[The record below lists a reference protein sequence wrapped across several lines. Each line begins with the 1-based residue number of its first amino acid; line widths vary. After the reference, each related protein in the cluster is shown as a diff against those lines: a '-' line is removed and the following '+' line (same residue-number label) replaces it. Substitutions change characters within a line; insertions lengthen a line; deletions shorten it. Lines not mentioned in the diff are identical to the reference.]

1 MRTLVILF
9 CCFCFSQSQ
18 GQTIYRYYVK
28 LDNSMSA
35 PIFVKQ
41 GNYSVYAGNNASY
54 QAFFNNYQIISFD
67 KLFPTSSFEDLSKI
81 LLLETTSATLAN
93 NLLINFPTVFLQL
106 GDLSNVNTE
115 LMYTPNDY
123 GSPNLNNG
131 NVLRYDLDYINVQ
144 KAWDITNGANVT
156 IGISDAKINTTDA
169 DFAGKVGFLGSSS
182 YQNLAYV
189 PGLVGINSWHGTG
202 SAGIAAARG
211 DNNYG
216 SMGVCYGCKIIGTD
230 YGYGNSNPR
239 NPSNLLILAQS
250 GVRVINM
257 SWSNVRSTPISQ
269 GDLINDTNQIL
280 MNVLANN
287 YKVVLVAA
295 AGNQSSFQ
303 RSAIPN
309 VQTAEYFCEGGN
321 QSGPS
326 FTGKQYGYPASYD
339 NVISVSSVNYRFPLV
354 VPLSNTSLSFILP
367 PSILPLHEIQGSVG
381 ESDATDPYNPISVIF
396 NGNARY
402 CNIGTSTQYLS
413 SPSGISPRHTTNE
426 FVDILAPSSGTFRFD
441 IFAETNPHVVSMTGG
456 GTSASAPYV
465 AGTAAL
471 MISVDDCLFPD
482 EVDDILKLTSK
493 DIDKLNNPLLQGQIG
508 AGALDAGDAVE
519 FVNEMKK
526 VNGLAV
532 IDNHNFNRFDFK
544 LARINN
550 NLKIENVTFSD
561 NSRADFTARTQIN
574 LKPGTNLKPNSFGN
588 VHLGINPSITN
599 TCAPVIYP
607 RHSDSGTINTDN
619 SNARV
624 VLYPNPN
631 KGVFE
636 LVIDN
641 VVQFQNKNIKI
652 YIIDINGRII
662 YLEDVDTNTLSGNNI
677 PLNVSTISNG
687 MYFVKIAS
695 NVYEETLKFIK
706 K

>member
-1 MRTLVILF
+1 MYLN
-9 CCFCFSQSQ
+9 
-18 GQTIYRYYVK
+18 
-28 LDNSMSA
+28 NSTDA
-35 PIFVKQ
+35 PVFVKQ
-41 GNYSVYAGNNASY
+41 GNYLVYAGTNSSL
-54 QAFFNNYQIISFD
+54 QTFFNNYKIIKFNKAFPSTTWESFSRV
-67 KLFPTSSFEDLSKI
+67 LI
-81 LLLETTSATLAN
+81 LETESNTLAN
-93 NLLINFPTVFLQL
+93 NLMLNYPSIYRKVEDFTNENIQL
-106 GDLSNVNTE
+106 MS
-115 LMYTPNDY
+115 YPNDY
-123 GSPNLNNG
+123 GTTAPSSVPQLG
-131 NVLRYDLDYINVQ
+131 AVVSRLDLDYINVA
-144 KAWDITNGANVT
+144 KAWSISTGNGVS
-156 IGISDAKINTTDA
+156 IGISDAKINTTDR
-169 DFAGKVGFLGSSS
+169 DFFGRVNFLGTSSF
-182 YQNLAYV
+182 QNLPYV

-202 SAGIAAARG
+202 SAGIAAAKG
-211 DNNYG
+211 DNAHG
-216 SMGVCYGCKIIGTD
+216 SAGVCYNCNIIGTD
-230 YGYGNSNPR
+230 FSSYD
-239 NPSNLLILAQS
+239 NLLVLAQA

-257 SWSNVRSTPISQ
+257 SWTDVRSVPYIRGASNATYENQQMAI
-269 GDLINDTNQIL
+269 DTL
-280 MNVLANN
+280 VSH
-287 YKVVLVAA
+287 YKVVLVGAS
-295 AGNQSSFQ
+295 GNDSSYQ
-303 RSAIPN
+303 RPAIDN
-309 VQTAEYFCEGGN
+309 VQTAEYFCETGS
-321 QSGPS
+321 QSGPN
-326 FTGKQYGYPASYD
+326 FTGKRYGYPASYD
-339 NVISVSSVNYRFPLV
+339 NVISVSSVNYKYPLV
-354 VPLSNTSLSFILP
+354 LPLSNSSLSYVSTSP
-367 PSILPLHEIQGSVG
+367 PPYNIPCHDIQGTVG
-381 ESDATDPYNPISVIF
+381 TADATDPNNPISVIF
-396 NGNARY
+396 NGFKRY
-402 CNIGTSTQYLS
+402 CNIGEPSQYIS
-413 SPSGISPRHTTNE
+413 SPSGIAVRHTTNE

-441 IFAETNPHVVSMTGG
+441 IFAETGVVAMEGG

-471 MISVDDCLFPD
+471 MISVDNCLFPD

-493 DIDKLNNPLLQGQIG
+493 DVDKLNNALLQGQIG
-508 AGALDAGDAVE
+508 AGVLDAGDAVE

-607 RHSDSGTINTDN
+607 RHSDSGSININN